1 MITYRP
7 IDEVI
12 NFITSFPKP
21 EDVLAYKA
29 PDSIQNRVEDL
40 LYKKQT
46 SFLNDDEIEE
56 MNKFLLLEHMMRMA
70 KKNAKKKLAQ

>member
-46 SFLNDDEIEE
+46 SFLDDEEIKELD
-56 MNKFLLLEHMMRMA
+56 KFMLINHIIIMA
-70 KKNAKKKLAQ
+70 KKRAKKSLLA

>member
-1 MITYRP
+1 MVTYRP

-40 LYKKQT
+40 VYKKKT
-46 SFLNDDEIEE
+46 TFLNDDEVEE
-56 MNKFLLLEHMMRMA
+56 LNKFLLLEHMVRMA
-70 KKNAKKKLAQ
+70 KKNAKRKLAL

>member
-1 MITYRP
+1 MVSYRP

-12 NFITSFPKP
+12 DFITSFPKP

-29 PDSIQNRVEDL
+29 PSSIQERAEYL

-46 SFLNDDEIEE
+46 STLNEDEIEE
-56 MNKFLLLEHMMRMA
+56 LNRFMLINHIMIMA
-70 KKNAKKKLAQ
+70 KKRAKKSLFV

>member
-1 MITYRP
+1 MVTYRP

-29 PDSIQNRVEDL
+29 PESIQKRVEDL

-46 SFLNDDEIEE
+46 SFLNDDEVEE
-56 MNKFLLLEHMMRMA
+56 MNKFMLINHIIIMA
-70 KKNAKKKLAQ
+70 KKRAKKTLLV